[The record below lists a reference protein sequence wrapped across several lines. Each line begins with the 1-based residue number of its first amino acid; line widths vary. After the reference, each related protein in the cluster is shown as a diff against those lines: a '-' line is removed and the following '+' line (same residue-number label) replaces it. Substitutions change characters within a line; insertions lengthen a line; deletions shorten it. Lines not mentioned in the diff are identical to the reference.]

1 MSCSFGKSNNQP
13 RYLQKMESVHLGL
26 VEVPYLLETV
36 VSGIT
41 IKVIDGKKLN
51 INKNMKY
58 QVDAFR
64 FAPSTIALHKS
75 PAIDIYFNTVEFVQY
90 LDTICNAKKLL
101 NTDLLVSVWNYDGFD
116 NAFSNGSYLV
126 YGNGNTLKAMVCPDI
141 VAHEM
146 SHMITQNINGL
157 EYKGISG
164 ALNESF
170 SDCLSASYEFWIY
183 KKYPTLL
190 GKPDFDV
197 GEDVVKT
204 GRYVRTMVEPRKMN
218 DDKFIDPLNLTIDHG
233 GVHLNSAIFN
243 YLFYKTVIDIGLEH
257 QDEFTK
263 NWVEIF
269 RFLPKDC
276 DADTF
281 GKICLENI
289 KYKFY
294 HILNYNLEFVNI
306 KKSS

>member
-1 MSCSFGKSNNQP
+1 MSCTFGKTNQP
-13 RYLQKMESVHLGL
+13 RYLQKMKSVHLGT
-26 VEVPYLLETV
+26 VEVPYLLESI

-51 INKNMKY
+51 INKDVKY
-58 QVDAFR
+58 NVNSFR
-64 FAPSTIALHKS
+64 FAPSTIASNGS

-90 LDTICNAKKLL
+90 LDTIGNARELL
-101 NTDLLVSVWNYDGFD
+101 NTDLLVSLWNYEGYD
-116 NAFSNGSYLV
+116 NAFSNGSYLI
-126 YGNGNTLKAMVCPDI
+126 YGSGKQLKPMVCPDI
-141 VAHEM
+141 VAHEI
-146 SHMITQNINGL
+146 SHMITSNINGL

-170 SDCLSASYEFWIY
+170 SDCLSASYEFYLY
-183 KKYPTLL
+183 KKYPKLK
-190 GKPDFDV
+190 GKPDHDV
-197 GEDVVKT
+197 GEDVVRS
-204 GRYVRTMVEPRKMN
+204 GSYVRTMREPRKMN
-218 DDKFIDPLNLTIDHG
+218 DDKFVDPLNLTIDHG

-263 NWVEIF
+263 NWIEIF
-269 RFLPKDC
+269 RFLPKNC

-294 HILNYNLEFVNI
+294 HILNYNLEFVGI
-306 KKSS
+306 KISK